1 MESKILAKR
10 TNYLVL
16 IVVLLYIASQLIFS
30 FAFGYEQIKQ
40 NFYLFVAFNQLFII
54 LLPALIFVNREKL
67 KPVEFF
73 KIKRISIPEAI
84 LVILMAFTSSF
95 IASAL
100 NSIVIFFME
109 KIGPVEI
116 DNIPVAKS
124 PKEFWLQ
131 VFVIALLPAICEELL
146 FRGIIYNAFQ
156 GLGVKMSIVV
166 SSIYFTLIHFDINN
180 LLGPFFLGI
189 LIVWYCY
196 RTGSIIAASL
206 AHFTNNFLSILL
218 NYISNNAL
226 NSEELAFEALTPQV
240 LTSLIIF
247 AAFAGG
253 FLFIIM
259 RSFEALTKNKVEAIK
274 NPERTIS
281 LKILTHWPMWIFYGL
296 YLFFTINKI
305 IPKA

>member
-1 MESKILAKR
+1 METKMLAKR

-16 IVVLLYIASQLIFS
+16 IVVLFYIASQLIFR
-30 FAFGYEQIKQ
+30 FAFGYELIKQ

-54 LLPALIFVNREKL
+54 LLPVLIFVSREKL

-73 KIKRISIPEAI
+73 KIKSISIPEAI
-84 LVILMAFTSSF
+84 LIVLMAFTSSF

-100 NSIVIFFME
+100 NSIVIFFVE

-116 DNIPVAKS
+116 DNIPAAKS
-124 PKEFWLQ
+124 PREFWLQ
-131 VFVIALLPAICEELL
+131 IFVIALLPAICEELL

-166 SSIYFTLIHFDINN
+166 SSIYFAFVHFDIRN

-189 LIVWYCY
+189 LIAWYCY

-206 AHFTNNFLSILL
+206 AHFTNNFLSVLL
-218 NYISNNAL
+218 NYVSNNAL
-226 NSEELAFEALTPQV
+226 NTGELTSEALTSQV
-240 LTSLIIF
+240 LSSLIIF

-253 FLFIIM
+253 FLFITIK
-259 RSFEALTKNKVEAIK
+259 SFEALTKNKVEAIK

-296 YLFFTINKI
+296 YLFFAINQI
-305 IPKA
+305 IP